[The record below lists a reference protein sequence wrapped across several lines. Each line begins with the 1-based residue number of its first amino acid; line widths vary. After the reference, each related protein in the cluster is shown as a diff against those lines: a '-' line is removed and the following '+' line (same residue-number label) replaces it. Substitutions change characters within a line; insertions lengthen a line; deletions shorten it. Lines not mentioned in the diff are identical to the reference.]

1 MNIIQKCAKWV
12 QVKKS
17 NDKNTQEK
25 YFVTIY
31 FQSWKM
37 TFGVSAQTL
46 KHPFNVKFL

>member
-17 NDKNTQEK
+17 KDNNTQEK

-46 KHPFNVKFL
+46 NIPLMFKFV